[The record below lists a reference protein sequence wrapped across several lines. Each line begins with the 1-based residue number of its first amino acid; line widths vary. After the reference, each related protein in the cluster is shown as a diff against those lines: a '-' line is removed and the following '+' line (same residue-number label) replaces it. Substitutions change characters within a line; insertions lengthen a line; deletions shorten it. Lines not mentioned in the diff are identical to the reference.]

1 MIGEN
6 MTRISANDIKTKGIG
21 VIKKALKNEP
31 ESIITERGREKFIVL
46 DLKRYNQLREYELEA
61 ALQDSMH
68 EVEKGEYIEETVE
81 EHVKR
86 LKNV

>member
-1 MIGEN
+1 

-21 VIKKALKNEP
+21 IIKEALKNEP
-31 ESIITERGREKFIVL
+31 ESIITERGRERFIVL

-61 ALQDSMH
+61 ALQESIH
-68 EVEKGEYIEETVE
+68 EVENGEYIEETVE

>member
-1 MIGEN
+1 